1 MQEQKNISQNLAK
14 KVTAST
20 SFKMLVIGFISL
32 ILLIPVSFVKDLIHE
47 RKKRKEV
54 MITEVNREW
63 GENVNIQG
71 PILKIPYKTYKTE
84 FVYDEKQ
91 KKNIKKSVFD
101 RYEYLYVFP
110 ENLYMDVDLKVIPK
124 RRGIYKTS
132 VYKATTAIKGNFKQ
146 PDFKTYNIKPEDV
159 DWTKAGFVFQT
170 TNNKGIEERLRL
182 KTSENTYDF
191 FLKKARKESKPVQ
204 TYYRNDNDY
213 EYYITQLSEFE
224 TGNMTNNPF
233 AKNDSFDFS
242 MNYNVR
248 GSQRFTIV
256 PIGSTTE
263 VKMRSNWKDPEF
275 TGEFLPGN
283 EDKIL
288 PDGKGFEAEW
298 KIIDYQR
305 PFKKAYLKEVPAFDD
320 YAFGVNLLVTVDDY
334 LKTERSAKY
343 AFLVIFLTFLVFFI
357 IQNAGKIPMHAFHY
371 FLIGLALV
379 VFYTLLISI
388 SEHIDFN
395 TSYLISATATV
406 LLITLYS
413 KAILQSKKF
422 TAYVFSV
429 ISLLYLYI
437 YVIIQLE
444 NYALLVG
451 SIGLFI
457 ILAFVM
463 YSSRKIKW

>member
-1 MQEQKNISQNLAK
+1 MQELNSTSQNLAK
-14 KVTAST
+14 KVTTST
-20 SFKMLVIGFISL
+20 TFKLFIIGVLSL
-32 ILLIPVSFVKDLIHE
+32 TLLIPLSFIDSLIWE
-47 RKKRKEV
+47 RKNRKKE
-54 MITEVNREW
+54 MIENVNRDW
-63 GENVNIQG
+63 GENVNLQG
-71 PILKIPYKTYKTE
+71 PILKIPYKTYYTS
-84 FVYDEKQ
+84 FVYDKKQ
-91 KKNIKKSVFD
+91 KKQVEEKKFKD
-101 RYEYLYVFP
+101 YEYLYVFP
-110 ENLYMDVDLKVIPK
+110 EKLNLDIDLKVIPK

-132 VYKATTAIKGNFKQ
+132 VYKANTKISGNFVQ
-146 PDFKTYNIKPEDV
+146 PNFKEFNIQPEDI
-159 DWTKAGFVFQT
+159 DWKKITVVFKT
-170 TNNKGIEERLRL
+170 TNNKGIEDRVQLQSSQ
-182 KTSENTYDF
+182 KTYDF
-191 FLKKARKESKPVQ
+191 FLKEVANEKKSVN
-204 TYYRNDNDY
+204 TYYTNARNHK
-213 EYYITQLSEFE
+213 YYIKDFSEFE
-224 TGNMTNNPF
+224 TQNLGENPF
-233 AKNDSFDFS
+233 NKNGKMEFL

-248 GSQRFTIV
+248 GSQRFTLV
-256 PIGSTTE
+256 PVGNTTE
-263 VKMRSNWKDPEF
+263 VKMRSNWKDPDF

-288 PDGKGFEAEW
+288 PDNQGFKAEW

-305 PFKKAYLKEVPAFDD
+305 PFKKAYKNEVPQFDD

-343 AFLVIFLTFLVFFI
+343 AYLVIFLTFLVFFI
-357 IQNAGKIPMHAFHY
+357 IQNTGKIQMHAFHY

-388 SEHIDFN
+388 SEHINFN

-413 KAILQSKKF
+413 KAILKSKKF
-422 TAYVFSV
+422 TSY
-429 ISLLYLYI
+429 ILGILSLLYLYI

-451 SIGLFI
+451 SIGLFM